1 MINKTTKTKNLVQVY
16 NIGTDIRLTFYMYN
30 PQV

>member
-1 MINKTTKTKNLVQVY
+1 MINKTTKTKKIVQVY
-16 NIGTDIRLTFYMYN
+16 NIGTEIRLTFYMYN